1 MEQENN
7 MDKELLFRQYKLYCE
22 QKESF
27 ASRNFVTNKFYLC
40 LIIGI
45 YLIMFLTRDISFAFN
60 ISANLIM
67 SIIGMAVS
75 FFWWSN
81 ADAYNIMI
89 KVKLRHVI
97 DEIEKQLP
105 FPMHKVEQD
114 KFKEYKKE
122 NKFIVFS
129 DMQKGV
135 AIGMML
141 LFFALFIIELSMPI
155 MTLLLGPVD
164 GSSRV
169 AGF

>member
-1 MEQENN
+1 MGQENN
-7 MDKELLFRQYKLYCE
+7 MDKELLFQQYKLYCD

-27 ASRNFVTNKFYLC
+27 ASRNFLTNKFYLC
-40 LIIGI
+40 VIIAI

-67 SIIGMAVS
+67 SLIGMAVS

-89 KVKLRHVI
+89 KVKLKHVI
-97 DEIEKQLP
+97 DEMEKQLP
-105 FPMHKVEQD
+105 FPMHKMEQE
-114 KFKEYKKE
+114 KFREYKKE
-122 NKFIVFS
+122 NKIIVFS

-141 LFFALFIIELSMPI
+141 LFFALFIIEISAPI
-155 MTLLLGPVD
+155 MTILLGPVE
-164 GSSRV
+164 GYSKV